1 MYFARS
7 VLKRFRHFFDR
18 ERLLWCEPFPLHDL
32 LNGFSDTPLTG
43 HHIAF
48 DGRFRTGRAFRAR
61 CENQYRQEEGE
72 TGGSEKKP
80 AVKARHKTPSLSD
93 LGSNRR
99 LTH

>member
-7 VLKRFRHFFDR
+7 VLERFRHFLDG
-18 ERLLWCEPFPLHDL
+18 EWLSGCEPFPLHNLGDRF
-32 LNGFSDTPLTG
+32 GDAVFAG

-72 TGGSEKKP
+72 TGGSEKKSP
-80 AVKARHKTPSLSD
+80 VKARHKTPSLSD
-93 LGSNRR
+93 LGSKRR
-99 LTH
+99 